1 MVRVQGKE
9 PKRQAGEE
17 WRCVRWLRSLT
28 LGCSRPFA
36 EWGSEAHAR
45 VSCKIQ
51 RASGTRGQDP
61 SLHLVSKGERQTR
74 GKRELLFSRFLFLL
88 CLEKNEVPRADSG
101 PVPLEQLEQ
110 PLSLV
115 FLGRHP
121 SPLSC
126 HLAVPGGLTGAPCCY
141 LFRTACLESPA
152 PFPLTGCPK
161 PSKFPGA
168 QPNRALR
175 AAVILV
181 ALPENI

>member
-115 FLGRHP
+115 FLGRAPFSPILPPCSARRPDWGPMLVSVENCMPGVP
-121 SPLSC
+121 SPPPTDRVPKAIQVSRGPTQSSTESC
-126 HLAVPGGLTGAPCCY
+126 RHPRG
-141 LFRTACLESPA
+141 SP
-152 PFPLTGCPK
+152 
-161 PSKFPGA
+161 
-168 QPNRALR
+168 
-175 AAVILV
+175 
-181 ALPENI
+181 